1 LADVAVLYPQ
11 RTIAFY
17 RSGARPGSWRG
28 VERAQTSEY
37 LQGMYYALIDGRVL
51 FDFVHEDDLSAD
63 ALSPYRLLIVPNA
76 AYLPDEACTRIREF
90 VGRGGSLVATFE
102 TSRYG
107 EWGDARSDFALA
119 DLFGVNV
126 AGELVGPSANGYM
139 RIVDRHAMLA
149 GLEGTGLLPG
159 PETRVSVRAAR
170 GSSDAVPLTVVPSFP
185 AFPPEMVFPRA
196 PRTDEPAVVLRQV
209 GRSRIVYFPGDVDR
223 TFWRSGNTDLGQLLQ
238 NAVQWSLGD
247 APVRVSVEGDGVVEA
262 FAWET
267 EPGYALHLLNYTN
280 PNMTRGFI
288 KRFYPVGAQRV
299 EYSVAPGRTIRAVRA
314 LRAGRDLPF
323 TQQGIRIRFEVPSV
337 NDYEVAGL
345 TADT

>member
-1 LADVAVLYPQ
+1 
-11 RTIAFY
+11 
-17 RSGARPGSWRG
+17 
-28 VERAQTSEY
+28 
-37 LQGMYYALIDGRVL
+37 
-51 FDFVHEDDLSAD
+51 
-63 ALSPYRLLIVPNA
+63 
-76 AYLPDEACTRIREF
+76 
-90 VGRGGSLVATFE
+90 
-102 TSRYG
+102 
-107 EWGDARSDFALA
+107 
-119 DLFGVNV
+119 
-126 AGELVGPSANGYM
+126 
-139 RIVDRHAMLA
+139 
-149 GLEGTGLLPG
+149 
-159 PETRVSVRAAR
+159 
-170 GSSDAVPLTVVPSFP
+170 
-185 AFPPEMVFPRA
+185 MVFPRA